1 MEDKMKEA
9 FIELRSHSY
18 EWINLLNEWDKTNN
32 VLDGFEWNVYTII
45 KCEWK
50 RIYVGFNTFKE
61 AKEYTEKRG
70 YKVFTEDISAVLY
83 KAINTKNK

>member
-1 MEDKMKEA
+1 MKEA
-9 FIELRSHSY
+9 FIELRTNPPA
-18 EWINLLNEWDKTNN
+18 WINLLNEIDKWDNTTN
-32 VLDGFEWNVYTII
+32 VLDGFEWNVYTV
-45 KCEWK
+45 KNCELQ

-70 YKVFTEDISAVLY
+70 YKVFTEDISAELY